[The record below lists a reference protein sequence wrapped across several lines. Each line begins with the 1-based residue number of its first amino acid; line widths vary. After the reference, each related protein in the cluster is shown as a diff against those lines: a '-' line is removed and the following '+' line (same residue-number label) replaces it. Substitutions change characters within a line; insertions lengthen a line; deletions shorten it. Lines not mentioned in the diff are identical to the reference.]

1 MNIDEFMQKYGD
13 SIKDGII
20 REGCIGDFFDLILE
34 SNRAEKREIM
44 SYIRLM
50 YHHMLKYLYQKDHQT
65 GSWIK
70 TIRNCYRY
78 LEEAR
83 YETKYIWNS
92 ICDEDL
98 IRQYINGRKDAIIET
113 KLNDNIFPKEFPSD
127 YFELDNISESTKMEK
142 FLIDNVETWQAKKYL
157 NL

>member
-1 MNIDEFMQKYGD
+1 MNIGEFMQKYGD

-65 GSWIK
+65 GFWIK
-70 TIRNCYRY
+70 
-78 LEEAR
+78 
-83 YETKYIWNS
+83 
-92 ICDEDL
+92 
-98 IRQYINGRKDAIIET
+98 Q
-113 KLNDNIFPKEFPSD
+113 
-127 YFELDNISESTKMEK
+127 
-142 FLIDNVETWQAKKYL
+142 
-157 NL
+157 